1 MALGPPGTEEGGQ
14 GHLGVGALVRAGAA
28 ADLAA
33 DHQGAQAALGGV
45 VVRGHFRFGHE
56 DEEFPVSSTGQA
68 LEVLVDAPA
77 QLALNRQRVV
87 QAGTAEGQQA
97 FFQGQLGGAP
107 LFPRSVAGSVAG
119 SVAEGRSLAI
129 DPMHGVGPLGQLLI
143 SRVECAQVMD
153 LPQQS
158 LPPTPIGGGP
168 SSAAWGR
175 HSDGRR
181 RRSR

>member
-1 MALGPPGTEEGGQ
+1 M
-14 GHLGVGALVRAGAA
+14 
-28 ADLAA
+28 
-33 DHQGAQAALGGV
+33 
-45 VVRGHFRFGHE
+45 
-56 DEEFPVSSTGQA
+56 
-68 LEVLVDAPA
+68 LVDAPA
-77 QLALNRQRVV
+77 QLALDRQRVV
-87 QAGTAEGQQA
+87 QAGTAEGRQA

-107 LFPRSVAGSVAG
+107 LFPRGVAG
-119 SVAEGRSLAI
+119 SVAEGRSLAV

-175 HSDGRR
+175 RSDGRR